1 VILFATSLCTLLL
14 ASLLRWEIIIVGLTP
29 SIDEL
34 LTTLAALV
42 KVPPQIIT
50 FAWTLLFIL
59 LARIDTAVLHA
70 ERHAVFSG
78 LESIVVAQTTPVDKL
93 RAMLSLR
100 VVVPLRIVPFA
111 RS

>member
-1 VILFATSLCTLLL
+1 M
-14 ASLLRWEIIIVGLTP
+14 
-29 SIDEL
+29 D
-34 LTTLAALV
+34 
-42 KVPPQIIT
+42 PP
-50 FAWTLLFIL
+50 LY
-59 LARIDTAVLHA
+59 LARTHLHIFIRLNEQPVINDTTITDTAVLHA

-78 LESIVVAQTTPVDKL
+78 LESIVVAQTTPIDKL